1 MQSAKEI
8 RRKPRPA
15 RGRRPEARGA
25 ARATQPDART
35 QILDTALELFAASG
49 FDGLTLR
56 QVGARVGLHNSSL
69 FHYFTTKRE
78 IIGAVLRRESEELL
92 TRLAPLADD
101 DPPSLD
107 RLVAVLLEI
116 SDHYAR
122 APRSARAAMRLFL
135 DPGAWLDPYA
145 AEIDRAHPDPSH
157 RLVRFT
163 SLLWGW
169 LERAQTAG
177 VVRPLHP
184 PQATRNLLGLLLMD
198 PIWTSGRRRSDRD
211 PGRRRAE
218 LEAFVRG
225 ALDAPVARTRQRAG
239 TGRRA

>member
-1 MQSAKEI
+1 MQTEAAK
-8 RRKPRPA
+8 KRPA
-15 RGRRPEARGA
+15 EARRSIRGSTTRSPGS
-25 ARATQPDART
+25 AREL
-35 QILDTALELFAASG
+35 ILDTALDLFAESG

-69 FHYFTTKRE
+69 FHYFRTKRE

-92 TRLAPLADD
+92 TRLEPLADD

-107 RLVAVLLEI
+107 RFVTVLLAV

-122 APRSARAAMRLFL
+122 EPRSARAAMRLFL

-145 AEIDRAHPDPSH
+145 SEIDAKTPDPSH

-163 SLLWGW
+163 ALLWGW
-169 LERAQTAG
+169 LDRAQAAR
-177 VVRPLHP
+177 VVRPLDTQ
-184 PQATRNLLGLLLMD
+184 QAARNLFGLLLMD
-198 PIWTSGRRRSDRD
+198 PIWTSGRRRSDRSPD
-211 PGRRRAE
+211 RRRSE

-225 ALDAPVARTRQRAG
+225 ALSARAG
-239 TGRRA
+239 ISRRAAQRRGAAS

>member
-1 MQSAKEI
+1 MRASALQGQP
-8 RRKPRPA
+8 PRA
-15 RGRRPEARGA
+15 AKRRPIRGSTPGAR
-25 ARATQPDART
+25 D
-35 QILDTALELFAASG
+35 QILDTALELFATSG

-69 FHYFTTKRE
+69 FHYFRTKRE

-92 TRLAPLADD
+92 TRLEPLARD

-107 RLVAVLLEI
+107 TLVAVLSDV

-122 APRSARAAMRLFL
+122 EPRSARAAMRLFL

-145 AEIDRAHPDPSH
+145 AEVASESPDPSH
-157 RLVRFT
+157 RLVRFS

-169 LERAQTAG
+169 LERAQAAG
-177 VVRPLHP
+177 VVRPLSP
-184 PQATRNLLGLLLMD
+184 QQATRNLFGLLLMD

-211 PGRRRAE
+211 AGRRRAE
-218 LEAFVRG
+218 LDAFVRG
-225 ALDAPVARTRQRAG
+225 ALTPEATPAPRTAKPR
-239 TGRRA
+239 GRRSGVRA